1 MRKQQ
6 VLCGEVWGM
15 GARLMFDGGG
25 ERGEGGFS
33 VGTAA
38 AGGVRLADG
47 GEEVRVGGERG
58 VRGRGRSVWEEAG
71 NS

>member
-1 MRKQQ
+1 
-6 VLCGEVWGM
+6 
-15 GARLMFDGGG
+15 MFVGGG

>member
-1 MRKQQ
+1 MKF
-6 VLCGEVWGM
+6 V
-15 GARLMFDGGG
+15 GGG

-33 VGTAA
+33 VGAAA

-47 GEEVRVGGERG
+47 GEEVRVGGKRG
-58 VRGRGRSVWEEAG
+58 VRGRRRRVWEEAG